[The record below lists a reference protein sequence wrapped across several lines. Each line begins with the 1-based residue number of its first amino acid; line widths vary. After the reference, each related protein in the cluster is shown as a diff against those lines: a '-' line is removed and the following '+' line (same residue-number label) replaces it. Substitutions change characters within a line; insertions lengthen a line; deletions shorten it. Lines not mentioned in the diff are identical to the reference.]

1 MHKFILITIGMS
13 NLAQNCENTHYERRR
28 YASGAKIFCWKVF
41 FKEQKLREINV
52 M

>member
-1 MHKFILITIGMS
+1 LITNGIS
-13 NLAQNCENTHYERRR
+13 IFAQNCENTYYTYAYRR
-28 YASGAKIFCWKVF
+28 YASEAKLFCWKVF